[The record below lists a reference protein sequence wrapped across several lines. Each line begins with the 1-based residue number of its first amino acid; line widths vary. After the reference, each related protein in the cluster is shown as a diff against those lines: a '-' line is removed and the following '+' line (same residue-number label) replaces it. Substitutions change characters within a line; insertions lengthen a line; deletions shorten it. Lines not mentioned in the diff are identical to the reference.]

1 MGEPE
6 PEESESPIPRQRRAA
21 PKARFVAGGHSLADR
36 VTPDSRQALQGHVGH
51 LAPSSATSSAS
62 TSPTQLIDQVLGG
75 WDVSDAY
82 LATPLADPVLQ
93 RERGERR
100 QRERSAARLALCVR
114 LVERAA
120 RIRRKRRIAGVLLH
134 WVRRY
139 NALRWSTAEER
150 AEKRRVLQRSRR
162 AERQA
167 LVGRGRTPSAP
178 TAPVATVEESSES
191 EVEDLFGE
199 ERRRRSCLL
208 RRGRCGICGRLC
220 LRVARYPPFQHWALK
235 GFIKLLTYLLVRAP
249 LGPAV
254 GLGVIVSKAPALFI
268 EYLQDGDS

>member
-21 PKARFVAGGHSLADR
+21 PKARFVVSGHLADR

-51 LAPSSATSSAS
+51 LAPSFDTSSAS
-62 TSPTQLIDQVLGG
+62 TRPTQLIDQVLGG
-75 WDVSDAY
+75 WDISDAF
-82 LATPLADPVLQ
+82 LALPLADPVLQ
-93 RERGERR
+93 REREA
-100 QRERSAARLALCVR
+100 RSAERQATYLRYLRCLRWRR

-139 NALRWSTAEER
+139 NTLRWSTAEER
-150 AEKRRVLQRSRR
+150 AER
-162 AERQA
+162 ARPAEED
-167 LVGRGRTPSAP
+167 LVGKK
-178 TAPVATVEESSES
+178 
-191 EVEDLFGE
+191 
-199 ERRRRSCLL
+199 RRRRNCLL